1 MLRRTPVT
9 ERESPQYGSL
19 GPFRSLGNSRP
30 TGVVGIIYV
39 TATPAES
46 GPHAGFMSLAFY

>member
-39 TATPAES
+39 TATSAES